1 MLCFRNW
8 RQACALMPSFLD
20 TLRSIGMK
28 VNFNKSCVIVDA
40 VLLHAAAAATECTS
54 PLLREFQW
62 SETTPYLNRPFG
74 YEVSVETLCQQVV
87 QKVHAAWGSLK
98 GILGRRW
105 WTNPCKTDLLLT
117 KHRWFCISVAVSRP
131 LPIQFSA
138 EQDSNTPNHGL
149 CRCPVISAMVALCNL
164 FASSAMS
171 LKDGCFMPLPQAVGV
186 PSYFGACGPLQGT
199 SVAKHLV
206 LHSQRES

>member
-1 MLCFRNW
+1 MQEEWQLSSTTGTPQGGSHSAGLFACTLDYFLADLVAKWERLGYRALFDPWLLLLCVDDIMLCFKNW

-117 KHRWFCISVAVSRP
+117 RHVGSVFLWLSPVLYPYSSV
-131 LPIQFSA
+131 LNKIQIL
-138 EQDSNTPNHGL
+138 QTT
-149 CRCPVISAMVALCNL
+149 V
-164 FASSAMS
+164 FADA
-171 LKDGCFMPLPQAVGV
+171 
-186 PSYFGACGPLQGT
+186 
-199 SVAKHLV
+199 
-206 LHSQRES
+206 R